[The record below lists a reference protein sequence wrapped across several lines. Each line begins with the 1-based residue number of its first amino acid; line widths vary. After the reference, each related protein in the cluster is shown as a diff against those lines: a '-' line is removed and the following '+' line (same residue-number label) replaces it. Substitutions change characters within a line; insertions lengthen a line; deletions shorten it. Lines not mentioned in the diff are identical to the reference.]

1 MRRWMDHH
9 KSIAENYESD
19 ESVSEE
25 EEDCEDHVQGGWSIT
40 LGETTEK
47 KGRGQVLSQLE
58 ILRDAR
64 GLEHLIGP
72 SNTPQKRDK
81 LLCIQ
86 DGVDDKRQLTCLA
99 DRVSTCTSDEENI
112 SDEEVLKE
120 NNRFLV
126 RYISSGCGNFQKVNF
141 PVSRIARNDD
151 EWSAVNREVE
161 ELVHVTENARCSSTA
176 AIFSKL
182 SKSGKGVRDKAKP
195 KFSFH
200 LQSHKN
206 VSGDTSMPLL
216 EAYKSIKPVT
226 AEQSMSDLLKKFFK
240 GGKIEQSNIH
250 SVQDDVSVGENYTK
264 DSMAVL
270 LDSFRENN
278 ALHQGDTKVI
288 SSTKERLRLAVK
300 RNIRSLGDRTLDG
313 DESPDILDTDSST
326 SSDNKVF
333 NQNPEHIIP
342 ESKRKKSMAD
352 QFQEAIGVAS
362 ARDEENSFVLPTH
375 LGTGL
380 FGKLQHVIQNEKE
393 RDIKFMKQLQSQA
406 CLEGSYFDVKISS
419 RWLEGKLTVCSC
431 TFIRHKEDSQLVD
444 NCQIELKTGRAY
456 TIMFSSRSCGDVELE
471 VGNLIRIY
479 PPWKNVSVVEKNEI
493 VILSTY
499 FSQI

>member
-1 MRRWMDHH
+1 MDHH
-9 KSIAENYESD
+9 KSIAEQNYESD
-19 ESVSEE
+19 QSISEE
-25 EEDCEDHVQGGWSIT
+25 EEEECEGNVHGGWSIS
-40 LGETTEK
+40 LGETTER

-64 GLEHLIGP
+64 GLEHVIGP

-86 DGVDDKRQLTCLA
+86 DEVDDMRQLTCLA

-112 SDEEVLKE
+112 SDEEVIKE
-120 NNRFLV
+120 NNMLLV
-126 RYISSGCGNFQKVNF
+126 RSISSECGNFQKINF
-141 PVSRIARNDD
+141 PVSRIARTD
-151 EWSAVNREVE
+151 EECAWSAVNKEVE
-161 ELVHVTENARCSSTA
+161 ELVHVNENAICSSSP

-182 SKSGKGVRDKAKP
+182 SKSGKGVRGKAKP

-200 LQSHKN
+200 LPSHKIGN
-206 VSGDTSMPLL
+206 GDTSMPLL
-216 EAYKSIKPVT
+216 EASESIKPAT
-226 AEQSMSDLLKKFFK
+226 AEQSMSDLLEFFK
-240 GGKIEQSNIH
+240 GGKIEQSNVH
-250 SVQDDVSVGENYTK
+250 AMQDDVSVRENCTK

-270 LDSFRENN
+270 LDSFREKND
-278 ALHQGDTKVI
+278 LPQGDTKVI
-288 SSTKERLRLAVK
+288 SRTKERLQLVVK
-300 RNIRSLGDRTLDG
+300 RNIHSLGDRTLDG
-313 DESPDILDTDSST
+313 DKSPDILDTDSST
-326 SSDNKVF
+326 SSDDKVF
-333 NQNPEHIIP
+333 NQNLEHIIP

-362 ARDEENSFVLPTH
+362 ARDEEISFALPTH
-375 LGTGL
+375 MGTGL

-393 RDIKFMKQLQSQA
+393 RDINFMKQLQTQA
-406 CLEGSYFDVKISS
+406 CVEGSYFDVKILS
-419 RWLEGKLTVCSC
+419 RWLEAKLTVCSC

-444 NCQIELKTGRAY
+444 NCQIELKTGRTY
-456 TIMFSSRSCGDVELE
+456 TIMFSSKSCGDVELE

-479 PPWKNVSVVEKNEI
+479 PPWKDVSVVEKNEI